1 MKIIIDGYE
10 DLVIPEEDETLGE
23 LLAQLESWI
32 NENKRVVI
40 QVRLEGKSLSEEDK
54 KILFNKKVSEFKTLE
69 LYTANLWQWA
79 INSLEEIKSYLPGI
93 AKEVEKVS
101 LLIQKGNHKSAF
113 SLLERCIGLWDE
125 ANEVLEKIEKIFA
138 LDYTKIFLK
147 RNVLWK
153 VEKIVQFL
161 KEAKRAIKDN
171 DLLTLA
177 DVLEYELAP
186 RIREERK
193 LVGEIINMLKY
204 QMN

>member
-23 LLAQLESWI
+23 LLVQLESWI

-79 INSLEEIKSYLPGI
+79 INSLEEIKSYLPEI

-138 LDYTKIFLK
+138 LDYTKIFLE

>member
-23 LLAQLESWI
+23 LLVQLESWI

-79 INSLEEIKSYLPGI
+79 INSLEEIKGYLPEI

-113 SLLERCIGLWDE
+113 SLLERCIGLWGE

>member
-23 LLAQLESWI
+23 LLVQLESWI

-79 INSLEEIKSYLPGI
+79 INSLEEIKSYLPEI